1 MILNITTDGN
11 ILYIAGVKRARTY
24 PEGEKVWV
32 EVSFYGKQMDEIWQL
47 TGPSFILNDE
57 GMILDELPH
66 GNIETWIPQSAKCKA
81 IARQV
86 NKPSIDVEFTGPI
99 VKGD

>member
-1 MILNITTDGN
+1 MILNITADGN

-24 PEGEKVWV
+24 SENEKTWV
-32 EVSFYGKQMDEIWQL
+32 EVSSYGKQMDEIWQL

-57 GMILDELPH
+57 GMVLDELPH
-66 GNIETWIPQSAKCKA
+66 GSVETWIPQLAKCKA
-81 IARQV
+81 IARWV
-86 NKPSIDVEFTGPI
+86 NKPNIDVEFTGPF